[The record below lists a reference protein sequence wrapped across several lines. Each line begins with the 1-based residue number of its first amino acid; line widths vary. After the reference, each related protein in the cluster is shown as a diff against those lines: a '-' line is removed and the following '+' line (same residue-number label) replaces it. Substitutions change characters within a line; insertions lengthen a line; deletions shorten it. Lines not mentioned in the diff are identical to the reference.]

1 MISRA
6 SDIPPTIPPESTH
19 RARDAT
25 VDSVMDAVSAVSA
38 VTTGTIGTIVDST
51 RPRHAVPL
59 LKLDN
64 ISKIFGGVK
73 ALNGVKFDV
82 MPGEVVCLAGE
93 NGCGKSTLIKVI
105 SGVYQP
111 ESDASMLMDGKSI
124 EGLDPATARA
134 LGIQVIWQDLALFPE
149 MTVAE
154 NIAFEQNLGPR
165 PRLVHYR
172 QMEIAAR
179 RILARLGITIDL
191 ARPVRSLSIAQRQ
204 IVAIARALVAD
215 ARLVF
220 MDEPTASLSHAETEA
235 LLAIVRRLSAD
246 GIAVVFVSHRLAEV
260 LDVCTR
266 VTVLRDGQYVGT
278 FPTAGMTQTRL
289 TELMTGRTF
298 DYAVRST
305 NLDDAP
311 IMIQV
316 DGLTRPGE
324 YDDIS
329 FFVREGEILGMTGR
343 LGAGRTEIALSLF
356 GMSQPSAGSIRIA
369 GKPLS
374 LRSNRDAIRAGIAY
388 VSEDRLQLGLVQ
400 QQSIGDNT
408 VAAVLDD
415 LLDAT
420 HLISHRK
427 RDALIADWIKQ
438 LAVKIGQPQDAIS
451 TLSGGNQQR
460 IVLAKWLATRPK
472 LLILDSPTVGVDVG
486 ARAGIFAII
495 DRLAAQG
502 MAILLISDE
511 IPEVYFN
518 ADRILHLRDG
528 RIAAEYVPRHV
539 AIDQIERDVHA

>member
-1 MISRA
+1 VVVDTSR
-6 SDIPPTIPPESTH
+6 T
-19 RARDAT
+19 
-25 VDSVMDAVSAVSA
+25 
-38 VTTGTIGTIVDST
+38 
-51 RPRHAVPL
+51 PL

-73 ALNGVKFDV
+73 ALQAIRFDV
-82 MPGEVVCLAGE
+82 LPGEVLCLAGE

-111 ESDASMLMDGKSI
+111 EPGAAMLMDGQSI
-124 EGLDPATARA
+124 EGLDPAKARE

-165 PRLVHYR
+165 PRLVNYR
-172 QMEIAAR
+172 QMKVAAR
-179 RILARLGITIDL
+179 RILERLGVSIDL
-191 ARPVRSLSIAQRQ
+191 GRPVRSLSIAQRQ

-235 LLAIVRRLSAD
+235 LLNIVRRLSAD

-298 DYAVRST
+298 DYAVRTTDLSA
-305 NLDDAP
+305 AP
-311 IMIQV
+311 VVLQV
-316 DGLTRPGE
+316 EDLTRRGE
-324 YDDIS
+324 YDAVS
-329 FFVREGEILGMTGR
+329 FAIRKGEILGVTGR
-343 LGAGRTEIALSLF
+343 LGAGRTELALSLF
-356 GMSQPSAGSIRIA
+356 GMTRPEAGSISLD
-369 GKPLS
+369 GKKLS
-374 LRSNRDAIRAGIAY
+374 LGSNRDAIRAGIAY

-400 QQSIGDNT
+400 PQSIGDNT
-408 VAAVLDD
+408 VAAVLDE
-415 LLDAT
+415 LLDPT
-420 HLISHRK
+420 RLISLKK
-427 RDALIADWIKQ
+427 RDSLIDDWIQQ
-438 LAVKIGQPQDAIS
+438 LAVKIGKPGDAVS

-460 IVLAKWLATRPK
+460 IVLAKWLATNPK

-495 DRLAAQG
+495 HKLAAQG

-518 ADRILHLRDG
+518 ADRILHMRNG
-528 RIAAEYVPRHV
+528 RMVREYVPG
-539 AIDQIERDVHA
+539 ATSIDQIERDVHA

>member
-1 MISRA
+1 MISAA
-6 SDIPPTIPPESTH
+6 SQDRPAPE
-19 RARDAT
+19 R
-25 VDSVMDAVSAVSA
+25 
-38 VTTGTIGTIVDST
+38 
-51 RPRHAVPL
+51 RHAGAASVAVVDTQRTEL

-73 ALNGVKFDV
+73 ALQSIKFDV
-82 MPGEVVCLAGE
+82 MPGEVLCLAGE

-111 ESDASMLMDGKSI
+111 EPDAVMLMDGQSI
-124 EGLDPATARA
+124 EGLDPAKARE

-165 PRLVHYR
+165 PRLVNYR
-172 QMEIAAR
+172 QMKVAAR
-179 RILARLGITIDL
+179 RILERLGVSIDL
-191 ARPVRSLSIAQRQ
+191 GRSVRSLSIAQRQ

-235 LLAIVRRLSAD
+235 LLKIVRRLSAD

-298 DYAVRST
+298 DYAVRTTDLSA
-305 NLDDAP
+305 AP
-311 IMIQV
+311 VVLQV
-316 DGLTRPGE
+316 ADLTRRGE
-324 YDDIS
+324 YDAVS
-329 FFVREGEILGMTGR
+329 FAVRKGEILGVTGR
-343 LGAGRTEIALSLF
+343 LGAGRTELALSLF
-356 GMSQPSAGSIRIA
+356 GMTRPGAGSISLD
-369 GKPLS
+369 GKKLS
-374 LRSNRDAIRAGIAY
+374 LGSNRDAIRAGIAY

-400 QQSIGDNT
+400 PQSIGDNT

-420 HLISHRK
+420 RLISLKK
-427 RDALIADWIKQ
+427 RDSLITDWIEQ
-438 LAVKIGQPQDAIS
+438 LAVKIGKPEDAVS

-460 IVLAKWLATRPK
+460 IVLAKWLATNPK

-495 DRLAAQG
+495 HKLAAQG

-518 ADRILHLRDG
+518 ADRILHMRNG
-528 RIAAEYVPRHV
+528 RVVREYVPG
-539 AIDQIERDVHA
+539 ATSIDQIERDVHA